1 MYMNIYFL
9 PDIICYFLQALLL
22 VYLLQPFQCRFNF
35 QNRYTGSVIII
46 VQYIIVRIFLY
57 NIVKTSLYGSN
68 EEFVSSRQSV
78 VLVLISVFIT
88 YAACRI
94 ILCESR
100 LKTGYYVIT
109 FSAVTELAKFFLYTF
124 LVKILEIMTGLNGY
138 FYFEKQMY
146 DLSVFMSALSVI
158 QFLWNIAG
166 NALQLILVFFV
177 IKRLKQ
183 YHVMEEPCRKWQQIF
198 LMFPSTI
205 GLVLCVIIRSI
216 MFSIKGTDIRLLQ
229 ESYPE
234 MKFLIPFISL
244 LCIIMII
251 IAARVVQ
258 NLIDESNKR
267 IEVGIYKSRIEE
279 MEKHVEDIENL
290 YAGIRGMRHDMKN
303 YIADM
308 DALIKQSEN
317 SSQVTEALQKYLSSL
332 QISVDK
338 LDIKFRTGNPVTDVV
353 VQRYAQ
359 SAQKN
364 GIAFQSDFIFPA
376 DMNID
381 AFDLSIILN
390 NGLENALEACKRQ
403 QEEKRYIKL
412 AACRR
417 ENIFFISIQNS
428 FNGILSRTGDKIHT
442 TKKDSENHGFGLIN
456 IEACAEK
463 YFGRVE
469 TSVKDGYF
477 ELTVMLQKQE

>member
-1 MYMNIYFL
+1 
-9 PDIICYFLQALLL
+9 
-22 VYLLQPFQCRFNF
+22 
-35 QNRYTGSVIII
+35 
-46 VQYIIVRIFLY
+46 
-57 NIVKTSLYGSN
+57 
-68 EEFVSSRQSV
+68 
-78 VLVLISVFIT
+78 
-88 YAACRI
+88 
-94 ILCESR
+94 
-100 LKTGYYVIT
+100 
-109 FSAVTELAKFFLYTF
+109 
-124 LVKILEIMTGLNGY
+124 
-138 FYFEKQMY
+138 
-146 DLSVFMSALSVI
+146 
-158 QFLWNIAG
+158 
-166 NALQLILVFFV
+166 
-177 IKRLKQ
+177 
-183 YHVMEEPCRKWQQIF
+183 MEESCRKWQQIF

-258 NLIDESNKR
+258 NLIDESNKI
-267 IEVGIYKSRIEE
+267 IEIGIYKNRIEE

-308 DALIKQSEN
+308 DALIKQSE
-317 SSQVTEALQKYLSSL
+317 SKSEVTEALQQYLSSL
-332 QISVDK
+332 QVSVDK

-364 GIAFQSDFIFPA
+364 GIAFQADFIFPA

-403 QEEKRYIKL
+403 QAENSYIKL
-412 AACRR
+412 TAYRR
-417 ENIFFISIQNS
+417 ENIFFVIIQNS
-428 FNGILSRTGDKIHT
+428 FNGILSKTGDKIQT
-442 TKKDSENHGFGLIN
+442 TKKDSENHGYGLKN
-456 IEACAEK
+456 IAACAEK
-463 YFGRVE
+463 YLGRVE